1 MCQYKIYGLNI
12 QSSRKVS
19 LLKEQ
24 KSAKKIDLSV
34 DWKISTSQTPD
45 NTLNWK
51 EVHTETLK
59 LYTIISLWEAE
70 TEEGTFTKVS
80 FELENN
86 HQLNFVVDEEK
97 ENLWIYH
104 HKEESVRDLESY
116 LVGPALGF
124 IMRMRG
130 IICLHS
136 SAVEI
141 DGKAI
146 ALVGHS
152 TAGKSTTA
160 AGLAEAGAKILA
172 DDITVLIPQDNDFI
186 VQSGY
191 SKVRLRPIAAK
202 HLTENS
208 EDLPIVYSN
217 RDSRYVSLNENDNF
231 QTNSLPLSAIYV
243 LGDFSD
249 DHKIPSI
256 EPINSNNK
264 LIMLLAFTYGS
275 YVVMDKL
282 RANEFKVL
290 AKVAKT
296 IPMRKLFYAHDI
308 TTLSAQCELILKD
321 FRGIA
326 KNQKGFAQNQ

>member
-1 MCQYKIYGLNI
+1 MQIC
-12 QSSRKVS
+12 SSRKVS

-24 KSAKKIDLSV
+24 KPQAEIDISV
-34 DWKISTSQTPD
+34 DWQISTPQTPD
-45 NTLNWK
+45 RTLNWK

-70 TEEGTFTKVS
+70 NDEGIFTKVT
-80 FELENN
+80 FELEND
-86 HQLNFVVDEEK
+86 HQLNFVVDANK

-104 HKEESVRDLESY
+104 HREESLSDLESY

-152 TAGKSTTA
+152 TTGKSTTA
-160 AGLAEAGAKILA
+160 AGLATMGARILA
-172 DDITVLIPQDNDFI
+172 DDITVLVQQNDDFI

-191 SKVRLRPIAAK
+191 SKVRLRPIASE
-202 HLTENS
+202 HLTENP
-208 EDLPIVYSN
+208 EELPIVYSN
-217 RDSRYVSLNENDNF
+217 RDSQYVSLNENENF
-231 QTNSLPLSAIYV
+231 QRNALPLAAIYV

-249 DHKIPSI
+249 DYKIPSI
-256 EPINSNNK
+256 EPINSNDK

-275 YVVMDKL
+275 YVVMDAL
-282 RANEFKVL
+282 RANEFQVL

-296 IPMRKLFYAHDI
+296 IRMRRLLYAHDI
-308 TTLSAQCELILKD
+308 STLSSQCNLIIKD
-321 FRGIA
+321 FREIIEGEKA
-326 KNQKGFAQNQ
+326 LAERA